1 MTDSKT
7 ALRRS
12 LRAAHEGAAVRAA
25 QSEAV
30 CRAILESQQYRAAR
44 TVAGYVPLKW
54 EADIT
59 PVLQDVLAT
68 GRTLALPLCDTAPRM
83 TLRRVTSLAE
93 LIPGAYGIPEPP
105 ADAEIIAPSALDLLL
120 VPLEGIDPAGMRL
133 GKGGGYYDHLLASA
147 DIPTLGCALSW
158 QQCESIPADEWDR
171 PLDACAFPGG
181 VTRYSPDQMK

>member
-1 MTDSKT
+1 MTDSKA

-12 LRAAHEGAAVRAA
+12 LRAAHEGPAARAA

-30 CRAILESQQYRAAR
+30 CRAILQSPEYRAAR
-44 TVAGYVPLKW
+44 VIAAYVPLKW
-54 EADIT
+54 EADVT
-59 PVLQDVLAT
+59 PVLQDILAT
-68 GRTLALPLCDTAPRM
+68 GRTLALPLCEAAPRM
-83 TLRRVTSLAE
+83 TLRRVTSLDE

-105 ADAEIIAPSALDLLL
+105 ADADVIAPSALGLLL
-120 VPLEGIDPAGMRL
+120 VPLEGVDSSGMRL
-133 GKGGGYYDHLLASA
+133 GKGGGYYDCLLAAA

-171 PLDACAFPGG
+171 PLRACAFPGG

>member
-12 LRAAHEGAAVRAA
+12 LRAAHEGADARAA
-25 QSEAV
+25 MSAAI
-30 CRAILESQQYRAAR
+30 CRAILESPEYRAAR
-44 TVAGYVPLKW
+44 TVGAYVPLKW
-54 EADIT
+54 EADII
-59 PVLQDVLAT
+59 PVLADVLAT
-68 GRTLALPLCDTAPRM
+68 GRTLALPLCGEAPRM
-83 TLRRVTSLAE
+83 TLRRVTNLAE
-93 LIPGAYGIPEPP
+93 LIPGAYGIPEPSR
-105 ADAEIIAPSALDLLL
+105 DAEIIPAASLDLLL
-120 VPLEGIDPAGMRL
+120 VPLEGVDPAGMRL

-171 PLDACAFPGG
+171 PLRACAFPGG

>member
-7 ALRRS
+7 ALRRA
-12 LRAAHEGAAVRAA
+12 LRHAHQGDAARAA

-30 CRAILESQQYRAAR
+30 CRAILESDEYRHARVIAA
-44 TVAGYVPLKW
+44 YVPLRW

-59 PVLQDVLAT
+59 PVLADVLAT
-68 GRTLALPLCDTAPRM
+68 GRTLALPLCGDAPHM
-83 TLRRVTSLAE
+83 TLRRVTSLDE
-93 LIPGAYGIPEPP
+93 LVPGAYGIPEPRESS
-105 ADAEIIAPSALDLLL
+105 EIIPPEALDLLL

-147 DIPTLGCALSW
+147 DIPTLGCALTW

-171 PLDACAFPGG
+171 PLQACAFPTG
-181 VTRYSPDQMK
+181 VKRYSPIK